1 MTDNEVEFNCKK
13 CNAGDNDRMVQCDK
27 CDQWYHYDC
36 VAVNSGVANISWN
49 CKGCDCNT
57 EAAGTNATAHSVGN
71 PAIPNSMDLLK
82 QPQATSS
89 PTTTGGTQQLA
100 STITDEISGKEIS
113 NFVSNK
119 WM

>member
-49 CKGCDCNT
+49 CEGCDCNT

-82 QPQATSS
+82 QPKQAKQPTSS
-89 PTTTGGTQQLA
+89 PTTTGGTQQLT
-100 STITDEISGKEIS
+100 STITDEISGKEI
-113 NFVSNK
+113 
-119 WM
+119 